1 MCIIERWKD
10 ANALKHEAR
19 VRLYFAD
26 AKGFV
31 HYAVA
36 WYLKARA
43 ERERAHGA
51 RIREARVV

>member
-1 MCIIERWKD
+1 MCIIERWKNAD
-10 ANALKHEAR
+10 ALKHEAR

-26 AKGFV
+26 AKGFA

-43 ERERAHGA
+43 ERESAK
-51 RIREARVV
+51 ARVV